1 MIEIR
6 PQGRIDVQNYCQHF
20 KNLTMNKNVTKLLSF
35 AGPTGLCRIFS
46 RLLAVMLLVT
56 VSSQLMAQNSHVVRG
71 VVTNEQ
77 GAPLA
82 NVSVQIKN
90 GTIGTV
96 TNENGAFK
104 LEASTSDSLVFS
116 LIGNQTQ
123 TLAVGERAN
132 FKVTLLSDAA
142 AILND
147 VVVVGYGTQKKSDLT
162 GSVSIVDV
170 DNLKKVSNSNM
181 STMLEGRVAGVNV
194 TSDGEPGADPTV
206 RIRGIGSFGDVSP
219 LYVVDG
225 VPVGTT
231 IRDFSPSDIE
241 SMQVLKDASA
251 AAIYGSRAANGV
263 VIITTKHGLKNSKLK
278 VNYSGYVG
286 MDNVPKTISVLGTSD
301 YQKINNMSRVNA
313 GQPLW
318 SGNDPS
324 SADYI
329 SADSLN
335 TDWQDATFVTG
346 MRQDHALGLSG
357 GGENSTYNISMD
369 YYNQQG
375 TFVGVGPKYNR
386 YTLRMTNTTEL
397 GILKFNLSGVYS
409 HSDQNT
415 LNTTNQVGSFF
426 GSEPPMVLQILTM
439 IPTMPVYDASTT
451 SGYGTYNTTTQGEMY
466 SLNMVGMNNMLQR
479 STNVDRMLL
488 SGTGEVDFG
497 KLLLLKNQSLKYKLN
512 VSWDKTY
519 AKDFNWVPTFDFTP
533 FYTNTIAKLDEGY
546 RNYTTALIENILTY
560 TAQFGKHNLEVTAG
574 QTYQNDNYNTLTG
587 HAEGF
592 AEPYKMELANGEST
606 VSSSYSSQHYISSL
620 LGRINYNYDERYLL
634 SATIRR
640 DGSSRFSEANRFG
653 YFPSVSVGW
662 KINKEKFFKVDEH
675 IISELKLRASYGVLG
690 NENIGEYAYLQSVNR
705 NYVYNFNN
713 AVVYGGSEPSVVDD
727 NLKWESKKMTN
738 IGLDMTLFDHQLD
751 FTAEYYKSRSSDLL
765 VGVNIPLSVGSLN
778 SAPTVNAGTMDN
790 AGLELS
796 ATYHNHKHAFKYD
809 ISANGSTL
817 SNKVISLGNNGQP
830 IYGAGAR
837 TQEGQEVGRQ
847 FGYVYEGIFQSV
859 DEVNNAPFQSAGT
872 GPGDIKFKDLNG
884 DNVIDASDRRDL
896 GSALPHF
903 SYGLTF
909 MASYKNFDFSI
920 MANGVGKFL
929 VDDAIYRSLMHSDGG
944 LNWSSDILNSW
955 STDNT
960 TTNIPRV
967 VYVDENGNGRDSDR
981 PGWLQNGA
989 YTKISTISIGY
1000 TVPTRKIFSS
1010 FRAYVTCQNVYTFSD
1025 LKDYNPDFAGGVWN
1039 PGFNYASYPT
1049 PRTFMVGLNFTLK

>member
-1 MIEIR
+1 
-6 PQGRIDVQNYCQHF
+6 
-20 KNLTMNKNVTKLLSF
+20 MNKFEKKSLFS
-35 AGPTGLCRIFS
+35 AGRYAIT
-46 RLLAVMLLVT
+46 RLLRQSIVVLML
-56 VSSQLMAQNSHVVRG
+56 M
-71 VVTNEQ
+71 VVTNYAVAQSDHLVHGVVVDEHNL
-77 GAPLA
+77 PVS
-82 NVSVQIKN
+82 NVSVQAKNAKN
-90 GTIGTV
+90 GTI
-96 TNENGAFK
+96 TNAQGEFR
-104 LEASTSDSLVFS
+104 LEASSEDSLVFS
-116 LIGNQTQ
+116 LIGNQSQ
-123 TLAVGERAN
+123 TLLVGNRSEFRVVLISN
-132 FKVTLLSDAA
+132 EAA
-142 AILND
+142 LLND

-162 GSVSIVDV
+162 GSVSIVNVEDM
-170 DNLKKVSNSNM
+170 KKVSNSNM

-194 TSDGEPGADPTV
+194 TTDGEPGADPTV

-231 IRDFSPSDIE
+231 IRDFSPNDIE

-263 VIITTKHGLKNSKLK
+263 VIITTKHGLKNTKLK
-278 VNYSGYVG
+278 VNYAGYVG
-286 MDNVPKTISVLGTSD
+286 MDNVPKKISLLGTSD
-301 YQKINNMSRVNA
+301 YQKINNLSRENA
-313 GQPLW
+313 GLPLW
-318 SGNDPS
+318 SANDPTS
-324 SADYI
+324 SDYI
-329 SADSLN
+329 SPDSLN
-335 TDWQDATFVTG
+335 TDWQNATFVTG

-375 TFVGVGPKYNR
+375 TFTGVGPKYNR

-397 GILKFNLSGVYS
+397 GIFKFNVSGVYS

-439 IPTMPVYDASTT
+439 IPTMPVYDASTS
-451 SGYGTYNTTTQGEMY
+451 SGYGSYNTTTQGEMY
-466 SLNMVGMNNMLQR
+466 SLNMVGMNNMLKR
-479 STNVDRMLL
+479 STIVDRMLL

-497 KLLLLKNQSLKYKLN
+497 KLFLLKNQGLKYKLN

-533 FYTNTIAKLDEGY
+533 FYTNTIAKLDQGY

-560 TAQFGKHNLEVTAG
+560 TAQFGRHNLEVTAG

-587 HAEGF
+587 HGEGF
-592 AEPYKMELANGEST
+592 AEPYKMELSNAEST
-606 VSSSYSSQHYISSL
+606 TSSSYSSSHYISSL
-620 LGRINYNYDERYLL
+620 LGRLNYNFDEKYLL

-662 KINKEKFFKVDEH
+662 KINKEKFFRVDEH

-690 NENIGEYAYLQSVNR
+690 NENIGEYAYLQAVNR

-713 AVVYGGSEPSVVDD
+713 SVVFGGSEASVVDD

-738 IGLDMTLFDHQLD
+738 IGLDMSLFDHQFD

-790 AGLELS
+790 SGLEFS
-796 ATYHNHKHAFKYD
+796 ATYRNHKHEFKYD
-809 ISANGSTL
+809 ISANASTVH
-817 SNKVISLGNNGQP
+817 NKVISLGNNGQP
-830 IYGAGAR
+830 IYGAGSR

-847 FGYVYEGIFQSV
+847 FGYVYEGIFQTA
-859 DEVNNAPFQSAGT
+859 DEVSSAAFQSAGT
-872 GPGDIKFKDLNG
+872 GVGDIKFKDLNG
-884 DNVIDASDRRDL
+884 DGTIDASDRTDL
-896 GSALPHF
+896 GSSLPHL
-903 SYGLTF
+903 SYGLSF
-909 MASYKNFDFSI
+909 MASYKNLDFSI

-944 LNWSSDILNSW
+944 LNWSTDILNSW

-960 TTNIPRV
+960 STNIPRV

-1025 LKDYNPDFAGGVWN
+1025 LKDYNPDFSGGVWN
-1039 PGFNYASYPT
+1039 PGYNYASYPT
-1049 PRTFMVGLNFTLK
+1049 PRTFMIGVNFNLK